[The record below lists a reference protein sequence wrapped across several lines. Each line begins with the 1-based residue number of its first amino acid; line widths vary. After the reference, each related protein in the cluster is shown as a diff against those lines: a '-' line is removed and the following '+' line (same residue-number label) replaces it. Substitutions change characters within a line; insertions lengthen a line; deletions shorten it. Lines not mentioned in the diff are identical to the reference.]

1 MREGFMSLKE
11 GTRCGS
17 TAVWYLGEPQGRT
30 HEFQVGSV
38 YLAGVTLPINNGTGV
53 LFMSFPV
60 T

>member
-1 MREGFMSLKE
+1 MSLKE